1 MYLKH
6 LYYGNGKGKTT
17 AALGLAL
24 RAAGHGMRVHIVQ
37 FLKGTDT
44 GELHSLSRLEN
55 VTADRCDK
63 NYGFS
68 RSMSETDR
76 EEITVCH
83 NELFENA
90 AKLAHSGRIDML
102 ILDEIT
108 DAYDLSL
115 IDKKAVETFI
125 SGDPP
130 AEIVMTGHQPDSIF
144 IKNADYASEMTAV
157 KHPYQKGI
165 GARKGVEY

>member
-24 RAAGHGMRVHIVQ
+24 RAAGYEMRIHIVQ

-44 GELHSLSRLEN
+44 GELHSLSRLGN
-55 VTADRCDK
+55 VTVERCDK

-68 RSMSETDR
+68 RSMTKADKAK
-76 EEITVCH
+76 ITMRH
-83 NELFENA
+83 NEIFENA
-90 AKLAHSGRIDML
+90 VSLAIDGKIDML

-108 DAYDLSL
+108 DAYKLEL
-115 IDKKAVETFI
+115 INKKSVETFI

-130 AEIVMTGHQPDSIF
+130 AEIVMTGHKPDSIF
-144 IKNADYASEMTAV
+144 IKNADYASEITAV